1 LGVEKMRKIV
11 AGVLVVVAFMAL
23 TAVWMAER
31 E

>member
-1 LGVEKMRKIV
+1 LGVEKMRKII
-11 AGVLVVVAFMAL
+11 AGVLAGVAFMIL